1 MNLRKVLFKLQVAV
15 NMKKDRRVKINQ
27 IQTWSEN
34 LGRMVTKYMI
44 MENGIVLLETYK
56 TEEAVKALADMLG
69 GG

>member
-1 MNLRKVLFKLQVAV
+1 
-15 NMKKDRRVKINQ
+15 MKKDRRVKINQ